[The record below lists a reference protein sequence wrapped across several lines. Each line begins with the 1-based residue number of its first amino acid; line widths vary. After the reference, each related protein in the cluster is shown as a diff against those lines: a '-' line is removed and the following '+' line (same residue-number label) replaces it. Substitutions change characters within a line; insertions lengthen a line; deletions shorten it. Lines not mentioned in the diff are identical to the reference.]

1 MPHGHPSPW
10 GMTCSSKAAIGP
22 PMLTG
27 HLSIALFA
35 AATLAPV
42 PLIAGAAL
50 WGGWWVVAALGYL
63 VVLTAALDAM
73 VSYVT
78 PATTGEEFPTARMLT
93 TALGLIHFALL
104 ALVVWALPIAATSV
118 PEKLGAFLAAGLF
131 FGQVSNA
138 NAHELIH
145 RPGRFMHKL
154 GMWVYVSLL
163 FGHHTSAHPLVHH
176 IHVGTRADPSTAR
189 RGENFYR
196 FARRAWKG
204 SFRKG
209 WQAESLRSARIDRP
223 WWGHP
228 YVIYATGGA
237 LCAGFAL
244 VMAGGPGLLVYLVLA
259 FMAQSQLLMSDYVQH
274 YGLMRRIID
283 GRPEPIGPQHSWNS
297 PHILSSALTMNAPRH
312 SDHHT
317 NPNRTYSALTLPI
330 GVPTLPRSL
339 PVMAFV
345 ALYPPRWRRMMDP
358 LAAKWQSTTDDDK
371 FMVS

>member
-1 MPHGHPSPW
+1 MS
-10 GMTCSSKAAIGP
+10 
-22 PMLTG
+22 TG
-27 HLSIALFA
+27 RLSIALFA
-35 AATLAPV
+35 AATLTPA

-50 WGGWWVVAALGYL
+50 WGSWWVVAALGYL
-63 VVLTAALDAM
+63 VVFTATLDAL

-78 PATTGEEFPTARMLT
+78 PATTGEEFPTARLLNVG
-93 TALGLIHFALL
+93 LGLIHFALL
-104 ALVVWALPIAATSV
+104 ALTVDALPSAATSL
-118 PEKLGAFLAAGLF
+118 PEKLGAFIAAGLF

-145 RPGRFMHKL
+145 RPTRLMHKL
-154 GMWVYVSLL
+154 GMWVYISLL

-176 IHVGTRADPSTAR
+176 IQVGTRADPSTAR
-189 RGENFYR
+189 RGESFYQ

-209 WQAESLRSARIDRP
+209 WQAESLRSARINRP
-223 WWGHP
+223 WWNHP
-228 YVIYATGGA
+228 YVIYGVGGA

-244 VMAGGPGLLVYLVLA
+244 VMAGWPGLMVYLGLA
-259 FMAQSQLLMSDYVQH
+259 VTAQCQLLMSDYVQH
-274 YGLMRRIID
+274 YGLMRHNID
-283 GRPEPIGPQHSWNS
+283 GRPEPIGARHSWNS

-317 NPNRTYSALTLPI
+317 NPNRTYTALTLPADA
-330 GVPTLPRSL
+330 PTLPRSL

-345 ALYPPRWRRMMDP
+345 ALYPPRWRRVMDP
-358 LAAKWQSTTDDDK
+358 LAARWQCTTDDDK